1 MKKIIL
7 VLLALVMV
15 FALASC
21 GETDT
26 PDPTPEEI
34 LANLPVMS
42 YEEYMAADIDD
53 PVAVEVYVQAH
64 QSWWN
69 DKVTVYA
76 ADEDGAYFIYE
87 LACSKEDAAKLL
99 PGTKICVRGY
109 KAVWAGEVE
118 IVDATFTFAG
128 EDTYVAEV
136 TDVTSLLG
144 TAELIDYQNQLVSI
158 SGVFVKGIEYKGGQP
173 GDDIYLTVTY
183 KGADYSLCV
192 ERYLTDPDSMV
203 YTTVQS
209 LQVGEVI
216 NVEGFLYWYEGA
228 NPHLTSVTVVDTM
241 SYAEYTSAAV
251 NDAVVI
257 DAYVQAHQ
265 SWWNDKVTVYAADED
280 GAYFLYEMFCTEEDA
295 AKLTDGAKIRVV
307 GYKAIWSGEV
317 EVVDCHFILVESDP
331 YLAAAKDLTSLLG
344 TDELVNYQNQLVTF
358 KGMTVKSIEY
368 KGGEPGDDIYV
379 NLTYGGAEYS
389 FCVERY
395 LTGPGTDLYKAVQ
408 ALEAGDVIDIEGFL
422 YWYEGP
428 NTHIVTVN
436 VK

>member
-87 LACSKEDAAKLL
+87 LACSKENAAKLL

-257 DAYVQAHQ
+257 DAYVQGHQ

-344 TDELVNYQNQLVTF
+344 TDELVNYQNQLVSF
-358 KGMTVKSIEY
+358 KGMTVASIEY

-428 NTHIVTVN
+428 NTHITSVN